1 MINLHKNRGSW
12 TPQDL
17 FYTILEDLQAE
28 AIEKIEALRIEHGIP
43 EEMCHEVHARIKS
56 AMLEEIEW

>member
-17 FYTILEDLQAE
+17 FYTVLEDMESE
-28 AIEKIEALRIEHGIP
+28 AIEKIEALRMEHDIP
-43 EEMCHEVHARIKS
+43 EEMCHDVYDHIKV
-56 AMLEEIEW
+56 AMGVIEW